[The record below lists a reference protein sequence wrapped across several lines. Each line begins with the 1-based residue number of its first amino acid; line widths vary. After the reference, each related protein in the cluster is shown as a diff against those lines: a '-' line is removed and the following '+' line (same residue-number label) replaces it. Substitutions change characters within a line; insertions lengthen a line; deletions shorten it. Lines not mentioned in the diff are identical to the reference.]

1 MCLGIRSEIGR
12 NKFDEPKI
20 HLQRLRDPVKRARA
34 LYPTF
39 YPLADK
45 FQRYSGSREMRPIR
59 QFT

>member
-34 LYPTF
+34 LYP
-39 YPLADK
+39 LGNSE
-45 FQRYSGSREMRPIR
+45 RR
-59 QFT
+59 